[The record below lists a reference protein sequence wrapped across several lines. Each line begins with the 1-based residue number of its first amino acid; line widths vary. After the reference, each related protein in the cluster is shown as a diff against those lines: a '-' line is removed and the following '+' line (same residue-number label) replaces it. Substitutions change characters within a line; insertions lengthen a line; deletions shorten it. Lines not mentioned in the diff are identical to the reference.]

1 MELFHFKRQR
11 KLSLRF
17 LAGFLL
23 GVGIQKDTHDSI
35 VDARTALQLFQ
46 VSMPESVMKASSGA
60 HACSMKHT
68 MSSSSTAACRHVT
81 DHARS
86 ADETHGAACVLRVG
100 GLSVREWD
108 CVRCVLT
115 QTGVLCCRCM
125 RS

>member
-46 VSMPESVMKASSGA
+46 VSMPEAVMKAPSGA
-60 HACSMKHT
+60 HARSMKH
-68 MSSSSTAACRHVT
+68 HVKLE
-81 DHARS
+81 H
-86 ADETHGAACVLRVG
+86 C
-100 GLSVREWD
+100 
-108 CVRCVLT
+108 CM
-115 QTGVLCCRCM
+115 QTCDRPCKEC
-125 RS
+125 